1 MQAIYVLIV
10 ALFISMLL
18 VPPLS
23 RFAGLFGM
31 TDQPSDRKIH
41 RGAIPR
47 TGGIA
52 IVIGALIP
60 VLLWVPMR
68 PDLSAWMLGAIVIF
82 GFGILD
88 DRFNL
93 DYRLKLLG
101 QLVAALVVVLQGG
114 VLIERI
120 PFLGLDPLPG
130 WVGLPLT
137 LLVLVGLTN
146 AVNLS
151 DGIDGLA
158 GGLSLL
164 ALGALSFLAY
174 ECEDSSAL
182 MVSFA
187 IMGATFGFLRFN
199 TNPAQIFMGD
209 TGSQF
214 LGFSTAVIALIVTQ
228 RPDTAVSKVVPVLI
242 LGLPIL
248 DTLSVMVRRI
258 LDGRS
263 PFSPDRL
270 HLHHRLLGLGWN
282 QYQAVVSIYGAQ
294 LFLILLAYVL
304 RFSADLVILAVY
316 AGFSAGLLYI
326 LWVLSARLSYSGL
339 DHDRTDPAVDWQGR
353 RSMELVSRYLATW
366 SSRLL
371 GVAVSSTLV
380 VGAVIA
386 PDVGSDVATLSG
398 LLLVLLLLGFWLPP
412 SWRFW
417 AERLAAYVI
426 AVAVVYFMSS
436 ISAIESHKSWAFAV
450 FAVFGGLTAIW
461 VRFSKTGFQI
471 NSLDVLIL
479 VVAVVVPNLSVPL
492 YERFG
497 WLALGAI
504 ILFYAIEV
512 LMSDAESKHG
522 LLRASVVAALAIL
535 TLKGLAYYL

>member
-1 MQAIYVLIV
+1 MQAIYVLLV

-23 RFAGLFGM
+23 RFAGRLGM
-31 TDQPSDRKIH
+31 TDQPGDRKIH
-41 RGAIPR
+41 SRAIPR

-52 IVIGALIP
+52 IVIGALTPI
-60 VLLWVPMR
+60 LLWVPMR
-68 PDLSAWMLGAIVIF
+68 PDLLAWVLGSVVIF

-101 QLVAALVVVLQGG
+101 QLVSALVVVLLGG
-114 VLIERI
+114 VLIDRI

-130 WVGLPLT
+130 WLGLPLT

-151 DGIDGLA
+151 DGLDGLA

-164 ALGALSFLAY
+164 ALGALAVLAY
-174 ECEDSSAL
+174 ECEDSAAL

-187 IMGATFGFLRFN
+187 IMGAIFGFLRFN

-248 DTLSVMVRRI
+248 DTLSVMIRRI
-258 LDGRS
+258 ADGRS

-304 RFSADLVILAVY
+304 RFSADLVLLAVY
-316 AGFSAGLLYI
+316 AGFSAGLLYT
-326 LWVLSARLSYSGL
+326 LCVLSVRASRSGQGPDRVDL
-339 DHDRTDPAVDWQGR
+339 DVDSDGR
-353 RSMELVSRYLATW
+353 RSTELVGRYVAIWASRFLAI
-366 SSRLL
+366 
-371 GVAVSSTLV
+371 AVSSTLV
-380 VGAVIA
+380 AGAVIA
-386 PDVGSDVATLSG
+386 PDVSSDVATLSG
-398 LLLVLLLLGFWLPP
+398 LLLVFLMLGFWLPP

-417 AERLAAYVI
+417 GERLAAYVI

-436 ISAIESHKSWAFAV
+436 ISAIESHKSWAFAA
-450 FAVFGGLTAIW
+450 FGLFGGLTAIW
-461 VRFSKTGFQI
+461 VRFSKTGFQV

-479 VVAVVVPNLSVPL
+479 VVAVVVPNLSAPL
-492 YERFG
+492 YERVG

-512 LMSDAESKHG
+512 LMSDAESRNG
-522 LLRASVVAALAIL
+522 LLRASVVTALAIL
-535 TLKGLAYYL
+535 TLKGLTGL